1 VRSKF
6 QSRFQGKRCLRGS
19 IIDLIYIEDI
29 QYLFAQY
36 ICDMQGFISE
46 RYIRRSGAEPGF
58 EKSYQGV
65 PTMTVRRTVLKSVFA
80 AAGLALLGTTVAA
93 EELDTLKEKGVI
105 RIAMSGAYPPFNF
118 VNDQNEVVGFD
129 AAIGTEIAKRMGLEA
144 EIVTTAWDGIIGG
157 LLANKYDAIVGSMT
171 ITDERDEVV
180 DFVGPYYSD
189 KRAIFTKPGSGIGS
203 LEDLEGKKV
212 GLTLGETHEEWARE
226 KGYDINTYKGLPE
239 LLLELENGRV
249 DAIVNDSIAAI
260 LAMGAKGQ
268 EFEMF
273 ADPTTEPFGAG
284 IAIREGSPELAAA
297 MQEALQSMMDDGT
310 YLALANEWVG
320 ADIR

>member
-1 VRSKF
+1 
-6 QSRFQGKRCLRGS
+6 
-19 IIDLIYIEDI
+19 
-29 QYLFAQY
+29 
-36 ICDMQGFISE
+36 
-46 RYIRRSGAEPGF
+46 
-58 EKSYQGV
+58 
-65 PTMTVRRTVLKSVFA
+65 MTLRRTFLKSTLL
-80 AAGLALLGTTVAA
+80 AAGLAALGVTTAVAD
-93 EELDTLKEKGVI
+93 ELETLKEKGVI

-129 AAIGTEIAKRMGLEA
+129 PAVGKEIAKRMGLEA

-171 ITDERDEVV
+171 ITEERDKVV

-189 KRAIFTKPGSGIGS
+189 KRAIFTQPGSDIKS
-203 LEDLEGKKV
+203 LEDLEGAKV
-212 GLTLGETHEEWARE
+212 GLTLGETHEAWARE
-226 KGYDINTYKGLPE
+226 RGYNINTYKGLPE

-260 LAMGAKGQ
+260 LAMGAKEQ

-284 IAIREGSPELAAA
+284 IAIREGNPELAAA
-297 MQEALQSMMDDGT
+297 MQEALDAMMEDGT
-310 YLALANEWVG
+310 YLALAEEWIG

>member
-1 VRSKF
+1 MN
-6 QSRFQGKRCLRGS
+6 L
-19 IIDLIYIEDI
+19 
-29 QYLFAQY
+29 
-36 ICDMQGFISE
+36 
-46 RYIRRSGAEPGF
+46 
-58 EKSYQGV
+58 
-65 PTMTVRRTVLKSVFA
+65 RRTILKSAVLA
-80 AAGLALLGTTVAA
+80 ACLGALGLNTAVA
-93 EELDTLKEKGVI
+93 EELETLKEKGVI

-129 AAIGTEIAKRMGLEA
+129 PAVGAEIAKRMGLEA

-171 ITDERDEVV
+171 ITEERDKVV

-189 KRAIFTKPGSGIGS
+189 KRAIFTQPGSGITS
-203 LEDLEGKKV
+203 LEDLEGVKV
-212 GLTLGETHEEWARE
+212 GLTLGETHEAWARE

-284 IAIREGSPELAAA
+284 IAIREGNPELAAA
-297 MQEALQSMMDDGT
+297 MQEALDAMMEDGT
-310 YLALANEWVG
+310 YLELAEEWIG

>member
-1 VRSKF
+1 MK
-6 QSRFQGKRCLRGS
+6 L
-19 IIDLIYIEDI
+19 
-29 QYLFAQY
+29 
-36 ICDMQGFISE
+36 
-46 RYIRRSGAEPGF
+46 
-58 EKSYQGV
+58 
-65 PTMTVRRTVLKSVFA
+65 RRTFLKSAVLA
-80 AAGLALLGTTVAA
+80 TGLAAMGVHMAAA
-93 EELDTLKEKGVI
+93 EELETLKEKGVI

-118 VNDQNEVVGFD
+118 VNDQNDVVGFD
-129 AAIGTEIAKRMGLEA
+129 PAVGTEIAKRMGLEV

-171 ITDERDEVV
+171 ITEERDEVV

-189 KRAIFTKPGSGIGS
+189 KRAIFTQPGSGISS
-203 LEDLEGKKV
+203 LEDLDGVKV
-212 GLTLGETHEEWARE
+212 GLTLGETHEGWARE
-226 KGYDINTYKGLPE
+226 KGYSINTYKGLPE

-284 IAIREGSPELAAA
+284 IAIREGNPELAAA
-297 MQEALQSMMDDGT
+297 MQAALDAMMEDGT
-310 YLALANEWVG
+310 YLELAEKWIG

>member
-1 VRSKF
+1 
-6 QSRFQGKRCLRGS
+6 
-19 IIDLIYIEDI
+19 
-29 QYLFAQY
+29 
-36 ICDMQGFISE
+36 
-46 RYIRRSGAEPGF
+46 
-58 EKSYQGV
+58 
-65 PTMTVRRTVLKSVFA
+65 MTLRRTILKSAIV
-80 AAGLALLGTTVAA
+80 AAGLAVAGLNA
-93 EELDTLKEKGVI
+93 AAADELETLKDEGVI

-129 AAIGTEIAKRMGLEA
+129 PAVGAEIARRMGMEA

-171 ITDERDEVV
+171 ITEERDEVV

-189 KRAIFTKPGSGIGS
+189 KRAIFTNPGSGISS
-203 LEDLEGKKV
+203 LEDLEGKRV
-212 GLTLGETHEEWARE
+212 GLTLGETHEDWARE
-226 KGYDINTYKGLPE
+226 RGYDINTYKGLPE

-260 LAMGAKGQ
+260 LAMSAKGQ

-284 IAIREGSPELAAA
+284 IAIREGNPELAAE
-297 MQEALQSMMDDGT
+297 MQAALDSMMEDGT
-310 YLALANEWVG
+310 YLQLAEEWIG